1 MTSIFNS
8 LDRRNKKKKNITQAN
23 EVFQEKNEKNN
34 RIDDEKLG
42 KRRYSNPDIESQRV
56 EIIIPPLSGGKSINN
71 RVKRSVSDVGK
82 RNDRISIF
90 ATLDRI
96 KKNKENKRK
105 LDKLVKSDELKMN
118 ENHNNANNNSNN
130 KNYNKKQLSPIMEKD
145 SPQIAEL
152 NKSRSSPFKFEKSK
166 NNNDKNN
173 NSGGDNRKDVGKEAE
188 EEKRRREREREEE
201 VRGVNTATPTVVYAE
216 VVSKPGLSKH
226 TVHKAVVQEHAST
239 TQHNQLGKLS
249 HSLSCLL
256 LPY

>member
-34 RIDDEKLG
+34 RIADEKLG

-71 RVKRSVSDVGK
+71 RVKRSVSDVGN

-105 LDKLVKSDELKMN
+105 LDKLVTSDELKMN
-118 ENHNNANNNSNN
+118 HNNANNHSNN

-145 SPQIAEL
+145 SPLIVGL
-152 NKSRSSPFKFEKSK
+152 NKSTSSSPFKFEKSK
-166 NNNDKNN
+166 NNDKNN
-173 NSGGDNRKDVGKEAE
+173 NSGGDNRKDVGKEAG
-188 EEKRRREREREEE
+188 EEKRQKEREEE

-216 VVSKPGLSKH
+216 VVTKPGLSKH